1 MQYALVIGQVIV
13 VVFLAF
19 HDWVPLG
26 KLNNVAGLR
35 AVDTAKRLAFT
46 TAVSTMPFAAVLV
59 VSILFASVEYPSWLL
74 WWLWGTYLVCAYG
87 ILRAWWIPY
96 LGTSD
101 PDRAKRY
108 GVRFAGTHAFLPE
121 RNGIR
126 PDTLHVAFHALVV
139 AILIV
144 LASLTFMRQ
153 LSS

>member
-1 MQYALVIGQVIV
+1 MQYALVIGQVMV

-35 AVDTAKRLAFT
+35 AVDTTKRLAFT

-59 VSILFASVEYPSWLL
+59 VSILFASVEYPNWLL

-96 LGTSD
+96 LGTPD

-108 GVRFAGTHAFLPE
+108 GVRFAGTHGFLPE
-121 RNGIR
+121 RNGLR

-139 AILIV
+139 AILVV
-144 LASLTFMRQ
+144 LASLTFMRR
-153 LSS
+153 

>member
-1 MQYALVIGQVIV
+1 MQYALVIGQAMV

-35 AVDTAKRLAFT
+35 AVDTTNRLVFT
-46 TAVSTMPFAAVLV
+46 TAVSTMPFAVVLV
-59 VSILFASVEYPSWLL
+59 ASILFASVEFPNWLL

-87 ILRAWWIPY
+87 ILRAWWISY
-96 LGTSD
+96 FGTSD

-108 GVRFAGTHAFLPE
+108 GVRFAGTHGFLPE

-126 PDTLHVAFHALVV
+126 PETLHVAFHALVI
-139 AILIV
+139 AILVV
-144 LASLTFMRQ
+144 LAYLTFMRQ
-153 LSS
+153 

>member
-1 MQYALVIGQVIV
+1 MQYALVIGQIMV

-35 AVDTAKRLAFT
+35 AVDTGNRLVFT
-46 TAVSTMPFAAVLV
+46 TAVSTLPFAAVLV
-59 VSILFASVEYPSWLL
+59 ASIIFASVQYSNWLL
-74 WWLWGTYLVCAYG
+74 CWLWGTYLLCAYG

-96 LGTSD
+96 FGTAD
-101 PDRAKRY
+101 AERAKRH
-108 GVRFAGTHAFLPE
+108 GVRFAGTHGFLPE

-126 PDTLHVAFHALVV
+126 PDTLHVGFHALIV

-144 LASLTFMRQ
+144 LAYRTFMR
-153 LSS
+153 